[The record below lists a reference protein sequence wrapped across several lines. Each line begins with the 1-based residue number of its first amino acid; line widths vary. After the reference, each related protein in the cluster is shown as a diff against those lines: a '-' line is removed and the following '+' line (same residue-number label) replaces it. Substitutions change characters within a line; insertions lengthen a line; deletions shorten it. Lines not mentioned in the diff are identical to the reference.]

1 MKTIGSNSI
10 SKYIAIIMFVFA
22 AIFMFH
28 LVYEIFGHLILWYK
42 YKTGSNLFPT
52 TFILGNDVGWSQ
64 NQWTTPI
71 QEKMKFRI
79 NYPFS
84 TIQCVTGLYPNFSQI
99 IHNLLG
105 FTFMTLFFYLSYRCF
120 KEMAKDSI
128 FNLKAI
134 QWLRRFCALNLAF
147 GIFGLI
153 EFFFN
158 KDNSGVT
165 FITFLFFA
173 FFGIIIFFI
182 VEFFKKGLELQS
194 ENDLTI

>member
-99 IHNLLG
+99 IHNFIGLI
-105 FTFMTLFFYLSYRCF
+105 FMTLFFIISYKCF
-120 KEMAKDSI
+120 KEMAKDTL
-128 FNLKAI
+128 FNEQAI
-134 QWLRRFCALNLAF
+134 QWLKRFSALNLAF